1 MSEQKAEDQRKDNSK
16 ASSCRAITVLSIYL
30 LLSMIL
36 ILYSLVLFWAAPFD
50 KSGSIF
56 PIIFFTIQF
65 DVLPETRLILIVLL
79 SGALGSQIHALRS
92 FFKYVGNRSLKNNW
106 ILMYI
111 MLPFTGGALALIF
124 YFVIR
129 AGFISVT
136 ATPQEFSLY
145 GIAATSALVG
155 LFVEEA
161 MSKLKKV
168 AATLFEAPK
177 PGKDS
182 LTNK

>member
-1 MSEQKAEDQRKDNSK
+1 MSELKSENHKKENAK
-16 ASSCRAITVLSIYL
+16 ASNYWGISILSLYL
-30 LLSMIL
+30 IFLMII
-36 ILYSLVLFWAAPFD
+36 ILHSLVSFWAASLD
-50 KSGSIF
+50 KTSGTF
-56 PIIFFTIQF
+56 PGKIFFFQLK
-65 DVLPETRLILIVLL
+65 VLPETRLILIVIL

-92 FFKYVGNRSLKNNW
+92 FFKYVGNQALKNNW

-136 ATPQEFSLY
+136 ATSQEFSLY

-168 AATLFEAPK
+168 AGTLLEVPPK
-177 PGKDS
+177 GSDS
-182 LTNK
+182 LE